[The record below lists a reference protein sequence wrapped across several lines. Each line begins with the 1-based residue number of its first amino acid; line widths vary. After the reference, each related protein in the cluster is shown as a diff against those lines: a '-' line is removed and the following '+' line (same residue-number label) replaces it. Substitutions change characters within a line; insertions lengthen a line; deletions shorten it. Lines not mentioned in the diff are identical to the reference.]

1 MTEWK
6 SESSGGGSLPND
18 KIVFAQ
24 MSKGQPADL
33 EFPLDFVR
41 DKSFFTGMTGSGK
54 SWSAGLMMEEI
65 NRVGLQFV
73 CFDVLGAHD
82 GLATLNNVEALSPKN
97 GETVNMRGLVER
109 LGKEPTSFVIDISGL
124 PLDKQQVLLSDYCE
138 ALISAQL
145 NKGILTVFEECQDF
159 VPQQGKPISSEGI
172 IRLCKLGRQ
181 YGYGVCL
188 ISQRPASVSKDA
200 LSQCSVYM
208 IHNLVNHRDLK
219 AVEDQ
224 MGFGADRT
232 QVKKLSAGIASA
244 TQGEVVCYSPSYFR
258 DEGFFRASKIREDRK
273 VTHSGSNI
281 ELKPATFSSQNTD
294 FSKNPSMDI
303 GSMPTWASESVT
315 SVNFDTNSATQT
327 PELPALEEKEA
338 KMDSLSKLS
347 SATLKEDFPELQ
359 YVAPDET
366 LKIELDAPKL
376 ELSNETQQSNPFM
389 GIGIV
394 LGVAGF
400 SYLTLSTILK

>member
-1 MTEWK
+1 MAEWN
-6 SESSGGGSLPND
+6 SESKGGGSLPAD
-18 KIVFAQ
+18 KIVFAK

-41 DKSFFTGMTGSGK
+41 DKAFLTGMTGSGK
-54 SWSAGLMMEEI
+54 SWTAGLLMEEI

-82 GLATLNNVEALSPKN
+82 GLATLPNVEALSPKN
-97 GETVNMRGLVER
+97 GETINMRGLVER

-124 PLDKQQVLLSDYCE
+124 PLDKQQVLISDYCE

-145 NKGILTVFEECQDF
+145 NKGIMSVFEECQDF
-159 VPQQGKPISSEGI
+159 VPQTGKPISSEGI

-232 QVKKLSAGIASA
+232 QVKKLSSGIASA

-281 ELKPATFSSQNTD
+281 EIKPATFSSSNTD
-294 FSKNPSMDI
+294 FSNNPSMDL
-303 GSMPTWASESVT
+303 SPLPSWDSESQQGFG
-315 SVNFDTNSATQT
+315 SVQESTQ
-327 PELPALEEKEA
+327 EPASFTENEEKA
-338 KMDSLSKLS
+338 DSLAKLS
-347 SATLKEDFPELQ
+347 SATLEEDFPDLE
-359 YVAPDET
+359 YVSPEERIRIEVNEPVSLALEEPKKQNPVVGLAVILGIAGVSYITTRT
-366 LKIELDAPKL
+366 L
-376 ELSNETQQSNPFM
+376 
-389 GIGIV
+389 
-394 LGVAGF
+394 
-400 SYLTLSTILK
+400 LK

>member
-1 MTEWK
+1 MTDWN
-6 SESSGGGSLPND
+6 SESSGSKTLPAD

-33 EFPLDFVR
+33 TFPLDFVR
-41 DKSFFTGMTGSGK
+41 DKAFLTGMTGSGK
-54 SWSAGLMMEEI
+54 SWTAGLLMEEI

-82 GLATLNNVEALSPKN
+82 GLATLPNVEALSPKN

-124 PLDKQQVLLSDYCE
+124 PLDKQQVLISDYCE

-145 NKGILTVFEECQDF
+145 NKGIMTVFEECQDF
-159 VPQQGKPISSEGI
+159 VPQTGKPISSEGI

-232 QVKKLSAGIASA
+232 QVKKLSSGIASA

-281 ELKPATFSSQNTD
+281 EIKPATFSSSTTD
-294 FSKNPSMDI
+294 FSSNPSMDI
-303 GSMPTWASESVT
+303 SPLPSWNSESEP
-315 SVNFDTNSATQT
+315 VNFDSNLAAENPGSPNYQ
-327 PELPALEEKEA
+327 ENEE
-338 KMDSLSKLS
+338 KMDSLGKLS
-347 SATLKEDFPELQ
+347 SATLDEDFPDLE
-359 YVAPDET
+359 YVAPSERITIEVSESET
-366 LKIELDAPKL
+366 LEVKNTDTK
-376 ELSNETQQSNPFM
+376 NPVMAF
-389 GIGIV
+389 GFV
-394 LGVAGF
+394 LGLSGLSYFVAR
-400 SYLTLSTILK
+400 SLLK

>member
-1 MTEWK
+1 MAEWN
-6 SESSGGGSLPND
+6 SGSLPAD
-18 KIVFAQ
+18 KIVFAK

-41 DKSFFTGMTGSGK
+41 DKAFLTGMTGSGK
-54 SWSAGLMMEEI
+54 SWTAGLLMEEI

-82 GLATLNNVEALSPKN
+82 GLATLPNVEALSPKN
-97 GETVNMRGLVER
+97 GETINMRGLVER

-124 PLDKQQVLLSDYCE
+124 PLDKQQVLISDYCE

-145 NKGILTVFEECQDF
+145 NKGIMSVFEECQDF
-159 VPQQGKPISSEGI
+159 VPQTGKPVSSEGI

-232 QVKKLSAGIASA
+232 QVKKLSSGIASA

-281 ELKPATFSSQNTD
+281 EIKPATFSSSNTD
-294 FSKNPSMDI
+294 FSNNPSMDL
-303 GSMPTWASESVT
+303 SPLPSWDSESQQDFE
-315 SVNFDTNSATQT
+315 SMQYGRQ
-327 PELPALEEKEA
+327 EPASFTENEEKA
-338 KMDSLSKLS
+338 DSLAKLS
-347 SATLKEDFPELQ
+347 SATLEEDFPDLE
-359 YVAPDET
+359 YVSPEERIRIEVNEPVSLALEEPKKQNPVVGLAVILGIAGVSYITTRT
-366 LKIELDAPKL
+366 L
-376 ELSNETQQSNPFM
+376 
-389 GIGIV
+389 
-394 LGVAGF
+394 
-400 SYLTLSTILK
+400 LK

>member
-1 MTEWK
+1 MAEWN
-6 SESSGGGSLPND
+6 SESKGGGSLPAD
-18 KIVFAQ
+18 KIVFAK

-41 DKSFFTGMTGSGK
+41 DKAFLTGMTGSGK
-54 SWSAGLMMEEI
+54 SWTAGLLMEEI
-65 NRVGLQFV
+65 NRVGLQFI

-82 GLATLNNVEALSPKN
+82 GLATLPNVEALSPKN
-97 GETVNMRGLVER
+97 GETINMRGLVER

-124 PLDKQQVLLSDYCE
+124 PLDKQQVLISDYCE

-145 NKGILTVFEECQDF
+145 NKGIMSVFEECQDF
-159 VPQQGKPISSEGI
+159 VPQTGKPISSEGI

-232 QVKKLSAGIASA
+232 QVKKLSSGIASA

-281 ELKPATFSSQNTD
+281 EIKPATFSSSNTD
-294 FSKNPSMDI
+294 FSNNPSMDL
-303 GSMPTWASESVT
+303 SPLPSWDSESQQDFESMQYGRQEPT
-315 SVNFDTNSATQT
+315 SFTEN
-327 PELPALEEKEA
+327 EEKG
-338 KMDSLSKLS
+338 DSLAKLS
-347 SATLKEDFPELQ
+347 SATLEEDFPDLE
-359 YVAPDET
+359 YVSPEERIRIEVNEPVSLALEEPKKQNPVVGLAVILGIAGVSYITTRT
-366 LKIELDAPKL
+366 L
-376 ELSNETQQSNPFM
+376 
-389 GIGIV
+389 
-394 LGVAGF
+394 
-400 SYLTLSTILK
+400 LK

>member
-1 MTEWK
+1 MTDWN
-6 SESSGGGSLPND
+6 SESSGSKTLPAD

-33 EFPLDFVR
+33 TFPLDFVR
-41 DKSFFTGMTGSGK
+41 DKAFLTGMTGSGK
-54 SWSAGLMMEEI
+54 SWTAGLLMEEI

-82 GLATLNNVEALSPKN
+82 GLATLPNVEALSPKN

-124 PLDKQQVLLSDYCE
+124 PLDKQQVLISDYCE

-145 NKGILTVFEECQDF
+145 NKGIMTVFEECQDF
-159 VPQQGKPISSEGI
+159 VPQTGKPISSEGI

-232 QVKKLSAGIASA
+232 QVKKLSSGIASA

-281 ELKPATFSSQNTD
+281 EIKPATFSSGTTD
-294 FSKNPSMDI
+294 FSSNPSMDI
-303 GSMPTWASESVT
+303 SPLPSWNSESEPVKFDG
-315 SVNFDTNSATQT
+315 NFAAET
-327 PELPALEEKEA
+327 PGSHNYQENEE
-338 KMDSLSKLS
+338 KMDSLGKLS
-347 SATLKEDFPELQ
+347 SATLEEDFPDLE
-359 YVAPDET
+359 YVAPSERITIEVSESET
-366 LKIELDAPKL
+366 LEVKNTDTK
-376 ELSNETQQSNPFM
+376 NPVMAF
-389 GIGIV
+389 GFV
-394 LGVAGF
+394 LGLSGLSYFVAR
-400 SYLTLSTILK
+400 SLLK

>member
-1 MTEWK
+1 MAEWNSDSK
-6 SESSGGGSLPND
+6 GGGSLPTD
-18 KIVFAQ
+18 KIVFAK

-41 DKSFFTGMTGSGK
+41 DKAFLTGMTGSGK
-54 SWSAGLMMEEI
+54 SWTAGLLMEEI

-82 GLATLNNVEALSPKN
+82 GLATLPNVEALSPKN
-97 GETVNMRGLVER
+97 GETINMKGLVER
-109 LGKEPTSFVIDISGL
+109 LSKEPTSFVIDISGL
-124 PLDKQQVLLSDYCE
+124 PLDKQQVLISDYCE

-145 NKGILTVFEECQDF
+145 NKGIMSVFEECQDF
-159 VPQQGKPISSEGI
+159 VPQTGKPISSDGI

-181 YGYGVCL
+181 FGYGVCL

-219 AVEDQ
+219 AIEDQ

-232 QVKKLSAGIASA
+232 QVKKLSSGIASA

-258 DEGFFRASKIREDRK
+258 DEGFFRASKIRQDRK

-281 ELKPATFSSQNTD
+281 EIKPATFSSSNTD
-294 FSKNPSMDI
+294 FSNNPSMDL
-303 GSMPTWASESVT
+303 SPLPSWNSESQQGFE
-315 SVNFDTNSATQT
+315 SSGYGRQ
-327 PELPALEEKEA
+327 EPASFTENEEKA
-338 KMDSLSKLS
+338 DSLAKLS
-347 SATLKEDFPELQ
+347 SANLEKDFPDLE
-359 YVAPDET
+359 YVSPEERIRIEVNEPTMKALEQHKKQSPVVGLAVILGIAGVSYITTKT
-366 LKIELDAPKL
+366 L
-376 ELSNETQQSNPFM
+376 
-389 GIGIV
+389 
-394 LGVAGF
+394 
-400 SYLTLSTILK
+400 LK

>member
-1 MTEWK
+1 MAEWN
-6 SESSGGGSLPND
+6 SESKGSGSLPAD

-33 EFPLDFVR
+33 TFPLDFVR
-41 DKSFFTGMTGSGK
+41 DKAFLTGMTGSGK
-54 SWSAGLMMEEI
+54 SWTAGLLMEEI

-82 GLATLNNVEALSPKN
+82 GLATLPNVEALSPKN
-97 GETVNMRGLVER
+97 GETINMRGLVER

-124 PLDKQQVLLSDYCE
+124 PLDKQQVLISDYCE

-145 NKGILTVFEECQDF
+145 NKGIMTVFEECQDF
-159 VPQQGKPISSEGI
+159 VPQTGKPISSEGI

-232 QVKKLSAGIASA
+232 QVKKLSSGIASA

-281 ELKPATFSSQNTD
+281 EIKPATFSSPTD
-294 FSKNPSMDI
+294 FSNNPSMDL
-303 GSMPTWASESVT
+303 SPLPSWDSESQQGFGSVQESRQEPT
-315 SVNFDTNSATQT
+315 SFTEN
-327 PELPALEEKEA
+327 EEKA
-338 KMDSLSKLS
+338 DSLAKLS
-347 SATLKEDFPELQ
+347 SATLEEDFPDLE
-359 YVAPDET
+359 YVSPEERIRIEVNEPVSMAFEEPKKQNPVVGLAVILGIAGVSYITTRT
-366 LKIELDAPKL
+366 L
-376 ELSNETQQSNPFM
+376 
-389 GIGIV
+389 
-394 LGVAGF
+394 
-400 SYLTLSTILK
+400 LK

>member
-1 MTEWK
+1 MTDWN
-6 SESSGGGSLPND
+6 SESSGSKTLPAD

-33 EFPLDFVR
+33 TFPLDFVR
-41 DKSFFTGMTGSGK
+41 DKAFLTGMTGSGK
-54 SWSAGLMMEEI
+54 SWTAGLLMEEI

-82 GLATLNNVEALSPKN
+82 GLATLPNVEALSPKN

-124 PLDKQQVLLSDYCE
+124 PLDKQQVLISDYCE

-145 NKGILTVFEECQDF
+145 NKGIMTVFEECQDF
-159 VPQQGKPISSEGI
+159 VPQTGKPISSEGI

-232 QVKKLSAGIASA
+232 QVKKLSSGIASA

-281 ELKPATFSSQNTD
+281 EIKPATFSSSTTD
-294 FSKNPSMDI
+294 FSSNPSMDI
-303 GSMPTWASESVT
+303 SPLPSWNSESEP
-315 SVNFDTNSATQT
+315 VNFDSNLAAENLGFPNYQ
-327 PELPALEEKEA
+327 ENEEKV
-338 KMDSLSKLS
+338 DSLGKLS
-347 SATLKEDFPELQ
+347 SATLDEDFPDLE
-359 YVAPDET
+359 YVAPSERITIEVSESET
-366 LKIELDAPKL
+366 LEVKNTDTK
-376 ELSNETQQSNPFM
+376 NPVMAF
-389 GIGIV
+389 GFV
-394 LGVAGF
+394 LGLSGLSYFVAR
-400 SYLTLSTILK
+400 SLLK

>member
-1 MTEWK
+1 MAEWNSDSK
-6 SESSGGGSLPND
+6 GSGSLPAD
-18 KIVFAQ
+18 KIVFAD
-24 MSKGQPADL
+24 MSRGQPADL
-33 EFPLDFVR
+33 KFPLDFVR
-41 DKSFFTGMTGSGK
+41 DKTFLTGMTGSGK
-54 SWSAGLMMEEI
+54 SWTAGLLMEEI

-82 GLATLNNVEALSPKN
+82 GLATLPNVESLSPKN

-109 LGKEPTSFVIDISGL
+109 LSKEPTSFIIDISGL
-124 PLDKQQVLLSDYCE
+124 PLDKQQVLISDYCE

-145 NKGILTVFEECQDF
+145 NKGIMTVFEECQDF
-159 VPQQGKPISSEGI
+159 VPQTGKPISSEGI

-232 QVKKLSAGIASA
+232 QVKKLTSGIASA

-258 DEGFFRASKIREDRK
+258 DEGFFRASKIREDRS

-281 ELKPATFSSQNTD
+281 EIKPATFSSSNTD
-294 FSKNPSMDI
+294 FSNNPSMDLSPLPSWDSDSQQDF
-303 GSMPTWASESVT
+303 GGMDFGQYST
-315 SVNFDTNSATQT
+315 SYQEN
-327 PELPALEEKEA
+327 EA
-338 KMDSLSKLS
+338 KADSLAKLS
-347 SATLKEDFPELQ
+347 SAALEEDFPDLE
-359 YVAPDET
+359 YVSPEERIRIEVEEPVMMALKEPKKQNPVVGLAVILGIAGVSYITTKT
-366 LKIELDAPKL
+366 LLR
-376 ELSNETQQSNPFM
+376 
-389 GIGIV
+389 
-394 LGVAGF
+394 
-400 SYLTLSTILK
+400 

>member
-1 MTEWK
+1 MTDWN
-6 SESSGGGSLPND
+6 SESSGSKTLPAD

-33 EFPLDFVR
+33 TFPLDFVR
-41 DKSFFTGMTGSGK
+41 DKAFLTGMTGSGK
-54 SWSAGLMMEEI
+54 SWTAGLLMEEI

-82 GLATLNNVEALSPKN
+82 GLATLPNVEALSPKN

-124 PLDKQQVLLSDYCE
+124 PLDKQQVLISDYCE

-145 NKGILTVFEECQDF
+145 NKGIMTVFEECQDF
-159 VPQQGKPISSEGI
+159 VPQTGKPISSEGI

-232 QVKKLSAGIASA
+232 QVKKLSSGIASA

-281 ELKPATFSSQNTD
+281 EIKPATFSSSTTD
-294 FSKNPSMDI
+294 FSSNPSMDI
-303 GSMPTWASESVT
+303 SPLPSWNSESEP
-315 SVNFDTNSATQT
+315 VNFDSNFAAET
-327 PELPALEEKEA
+327 PGSPNYQENEE
-338 KMDSLSKLS
+338 KMDSLGKLS
-347 SATLKEDFPELQ
+347 SATLDEDFPDLE
-359 YVAPDET
+359 YVAPSERITIEVSESET
-366 LKIELDAPKL
+366 LEVKNTDTK
-376 ELSNETQQSNPFM
+376 NPVMAF
-389 GIGIV
+389 GFV
-394 LGVAGF
+394 LGLSGLSYFVAR
-400 SYLTLSTILK
+400 SLLK

>member
-1 MTEWK
+1 MAEWNSDSK
-6 SESSGGGSLPND
+6 GSGSLPAD
-18 KIVFAQ
+18 KIVFAD
-24 MSKGQPADL
+24 MSRGQPADL
-33 EFPLDFVR
+33 KFPLDFVR
-41 DKSFFTGMTGSGK
+41 DKTFLTGMTGSGK
-54 SWSAGLMMEEI
+54 SWTAGLLMEEI

-82 GLATLNNVEALSPKN
+82 GLATLPNVESLSPKN

-109 LGKEPTSFVIDISGL
+109 LSKEPTSFIIDISGL
-124 PLDKQQVLLSDYCE
+124 PLDKQQVLISDYCE

-145 NKGILTVFEECQDF
+145 NKGIMTVFEECQDF
-159 VPQQGKPISSEGI
+159 VPQTGKPISSEGI

-232 QVKKLSAGIASA
+232 QVKKLTSGIASA

-258 DEGFFRASKIREDRK
+258 DEGFFRASKIREDRS

-281 ELKPATFSSQNTD
+281 EIKPATFSSSNTD
-294 FSKNPSMDI
+294 FSNNPSMDLSPLPSWDSDSQQDF
-303 GSMPTWASESVT
+303 GGMDFRQEPTSFKE
-315 SVNFDTNSATQT
+315 N
-327 PELPALEEKEA
+327 EEKA
-338 KMDSLSKLS
+338 DSLAKLS
-347 SATLKEDFPELQ
+347 SATLEEDFPDLE
-359 YVAPDET
+359 YVSPEERIRIEVEEPVTMAFEEPKKQNPVVGLAVILGIAGVSYITTKT
-366 LKIELDAPKL
+366 LLR
-376 ELSNETQQSNPFM
+376 
-389 GIGIV
+389 
-394 LGVAGF
+394 
-400 SYLTLSTILK
+400 

>member
-1 MTEWK
+1 MAEWN
-6 SESSGGGSLPND
+6 SESKGGGSLPAD
-18 KIVFAQ
+18 KIVFAK

-41 DKSFFTGMTGSGK
+41 DKAFLTGMTGSGK
-54 SWSAGLMMEEI
+54 SWTAGLLMEEI

-82 GLATLNNVEALSPKN
+82 GLATLPNVEALSPKN
-97 GETVNMRGLVER
+97 GETINMRGLVER

-124 PLDKQQVLLSDYCE
+124 PLDKQQVLISDYCE

-145 NKGILTVFEECQDF
+145 NKGIMSVFEECQDF
-159 VPQQGKPISSEGI
+159 VPQTGKPVSSEGI

-232 QVKKLSAGIASA
+232 QVKKLSSGIASA

-281 ELKPATFSSQNTD
+281 EIKPATFSSSNTD
-294 FSKNPSMDI
+294 FSNNPSMDL
-303 GSMPTWASESVT
+303 SPLPSWDSESQQDFE
-315 SVNFDTNSATQT
+315 SMQYGRQ
-327 PELPALEEKEA
+327 EPASFTENEEKA
-338 KMDSLSKLS
+338 DSLAKLS
-347 SATLKEDFPELQ
+347 SATLEEDFPDLE
-359 YVAPDET
+359 YVSPEERIRIEVNEPVSLALEEPKKQNPVVGLAVILGIAGVSYITTRT
-366 LKIELDAPKL
+366 L
-376 ELSNETQQSNPFM
+376 
-389 GIGIV
+389 
-394 LGVAGF
+394 
-400 SYLTLSTILK
+400 LK

>member
-1 MTEWK
+1 MAEWN
-6 SESSGGGSLPND
+6 SESKGGGSLPAD
-18 KIVFAQ
+18 KIVFAK

-41 DKSFFTGMTGSGK
+41 DKAFLTGMTGSGK
-54 SWSAGLMMEEI
+54 SWTAGLLMEEI
-65 NRVGLQFV
+65 NRVGLQCV

-82 GLATLNNVEALSPKN
+82 GLATLPNVEALSPKN
-97 GETVNMRGLVER
+97 GETINMRGLVER

-124 PLDKQQVLLSDYCE
+124 PLDKQQVLISDYCE

-145 NKGILTVFEECQDF
+145 NKGIMSVFEECQDF
-159 VPQQGKPISSEGI
+159 VPQTGKPVSSEGI

-232 QVKKLSAGIASA
+232 QVKKLTSGIASA

-281 ELKPATFSSQNTD
+281 EIKPATFSSSNTD
-294 FSKNPSMDI
+294 FSNNPSMDL
-303 GSMPTWASESVT
+303 SPLPSWDSESQQDFE
-315 SVNFDTNSATQT
+315 SMQYGRQ
-327 PELPALEEKEA
+327 EPASFTENKEKA
-338 KMDSLSKLS
+338 DSLAKLS
-347 SATLKEDFPELQ
+347 SATLEEDFPDLE
-359 YVAPDET
+359 YVSPEERIRIEVNEPVSLALEEPKKQNPVVGLAVILGIAGVSYITTRT
-366 LKIELDAPKL
+366 L
-376 ELSNETQQSNPFM
+376 
-389 GIGIV
+389 
-394 LGVAGF
+394 
-400 SYLTLSTILK
+400 LK

>member
-1 MTEWK
+1 MTDWN
-6 SESSGGGSLPND
+6 SESSGSKTLPAD

-33 EFPLDFVR
+33 TFPLDFVR
-41 DKSFFTGMTGSGK
+41 DKAFLTGMTGSGK
-54 SWSAGLMMEEI
+54 SWTAGLLMEEI

-82 GLATLNNVEALSPKN
+82 GLATLPNVEALSPKN

-124 PLDKQQVLLSDYCE
+124 PLDKQQVLISDYCE

-145 NKGILTVFEECQDF
+145 NKGIMTVFEECQDF
-159 VPQQGKPISSEGI
+159 VPQTGKPISSEGI

-232 QVKKLSAGIASA
+232 QVKKLSSGIASA

-281 ELKPATFSSQNTD
+281 EIKPATFSSGTTD
-294 FSKNPSMDI
+294 FSSNPSMDI
-303 GSMPTWASESVT
+303 SPLPSWNSESEPVKFD
-315 SVNFDTNSATQT
+315 SNFAAET
-327 PELPALEEKEA
+327 PGLPNYQENEE
-338 KMDSLSKLS
+338 KMDSLGKLS
-347 SATLKEDFPELQ
+347 SATLEEDFPDLE
-359 YVAPDET
+359 YVAPSERITIEVSESET
-366 LKIELDAPKL
+366 LEVKNTDTK
-376 ELSNETQQSNPFM
+376 NPVMAF
-389 GIGIV
+389 GFV
-394 LGVAGF
+394 LGLSGLSYFVAR
-400 SYLTLSTILK
+400 SLLK

>member
-1 MTEWK
+1 MAEWNSDSK
-6 SESSGGGSLPND
+6 GSGSLPAD
-18 KIVFAQ
+18 KIVFAD
-24 MSKGQPADL
+24 MSRGQPADL
-33 EFPLDFVR
+33 KFPLDFVR
-41 DKSFFTGMTGSGK
+41 DKTFLTGMTGSGK
-54 SWSAGLMMEEI
+54 SWTAGLLMEEI

-82 GLATLNNVEALSPKN
+82 GLATLPNVESLSPKN

-109 LGKEPTSFVIDISGL
+109 LSKEPTSFIIDISGL
-124 PLDKQQVLLSDYCE
+124 PLDKQQVLISDYCE

-145 NKGILTVFEECQDF
+145 NKGIMTVFEECQDF
-159 VPQQGKPISSEGI
+159 VPQTGKPISSEGI

-232 QVKKLSAGIASA
+232 QVKKLTSGIASA

-258 DEGFFRASKIREDRK
+258 DEGFFRASKIREDRS

-281 ELKPATFSSQNTD
+281 EIKPATFSSSNTD
-294 FSKNPSMDI
+294 FSNNPSMDLSPLPSWDSDSQQDF
-303 GSMPTWASESVT
+303 GGMDFGQEPTSYQE
-315 SVNFDTNSATQT
+315 N
-327 PELPALEEKEA
+327 EA
-338 KMDSLSKLS
+338 KADSLAKLS
-347 SATLKEDFPELQ
+347 SAALEEDFPDLE
-359 YVAPDET
+359 YVSPEERIRIEVEEPVMMALKEPKKQNPVVGLAVILGIAGVSYITTKT
-366 LKIELDAPKL
+366 LLR
-376 ELSNETQQSNPFM
+376 
-389 GIGIV
+389 
-394 LGVAGF
+394 
-400 SYLTLSTILK
+400 

>member
-1 MTEWK
+1 MAEWNSDSK
-6 SESSGGGSLPND
+6 GSGSLPAD
-18 KIVFAQ
+18 KIVFAD
-24 MSKGQPADL
+24 MSRGQPADL
-33 EFPLDFVR
+33 KFPLDFVR
-41 DKSFFTGMTGSGK
+41 DKTFLTGMTGSGK
-54 SWSAGLMMEEI
+54 SWTAGLLMEEI

-82 GLATLNNVEALSPKN
+82 GLATLPNVEALSPKN
-97 GETVNMRGLVER
+97 GETINMRGLVER

-124 PLDKQQVLLSDYCE
+124 PLDKQQVLISDYCE

-145 NKGILTVFEECQDF
+145 NKGIMTVFEECQDF
-159 VPQQGKPISSEGI
+159 VPQTGKPVSSEGI

-232 QVKKLSAGIASA
+232 QVKKLTSGIASA

-258 DEGFFRASKIREDRK
+258 DEGFFRASKIREDRS

-281 ELKPATFSSQNTD
+281 EIKPATFSSSNTD
-294 FSKNPSMDI
+294 FSNNPSMDLSPLPSWDSDSQQDF
-303 GSMPTWASESVT
+303 GGMDFGQEPTSFKE
-315 SVNFDTNSATQT
+315 N
-327 PELPALEEKEA
+327 EEKA
-338 KMDSLSKLS
+338 DSLAKLS
-347 SATLKEDFPELQ
+347 SAALEEDFPDLE
-359 YVAPDET
+359 YVSPEERIRIEVEEPVTMAFEEPKKQNPVVGLAVILGIAGVSYITTKT
-366 LKIELDAPKL
+366 LLR
-376 ELSNETQQSNPFM
+376 
-389 GIGIV
+389 
-394 LGVAGF
+394 
-400 SYLTLSTILK
+400 

>member
-1 MTEWK
+1 MAEWNSDSK
-6 SESSGGGSLPND
+6 GSGSLPAD
-18 KIVFAQ
+18 KIVFAD
-24 MSKGQPADL
+24 MSRGQPADL
-33 EFPLDFVR
+33 KFPLDFVR
-41 DKSFFTGMTGSGK
+41 DKTFLTGMTGSGK
-54 SWSAGLMMEEI
+54 SWTAGLLMEEI

-82 GLATLNNVEALSPKN
+82 GLATLPNVEALSPKN

-109 LGKEPTSFVIDISGL
+109 LSKEPTSFIIDISGL
-124 PLDKQQVLLSDYCE
+124 PLDKQQVLISDYCE

-145 NKGILTVFEECQDF
+145 NKGIMTVFEECQDF
-159 VPQQGKPISSEGI
+159 VPQTGKPVSSEGI

-232 QVKKLSAGIASA
+232 QVKKLTSGIASA

-258 DEGFFRASKIREDRK
+258 DEGFFRASKIREDRS

-281 ELKPATFSSQNTD
+281 EIKPATFSSSNTD
-294 FSKNPSMDI
+294 FSNNPSMDLSPLPSWDSDSQQDF
-303 GSMPTWASESVT
+303 GSIANEQGES
-315 SVNFDTNSATQT
+315 SYQEN
-327 PELPALEEKEA
+327 EA
-338 KMDSLSKLS
+338 KSDSLAKLS
-347 SATLKEDFPELQ
+347 SAALEEDFPDLE
-359 YVAPDET
+359 YVSPEERIRIEVEEPVMMALEEPKKQNPVVGLAVILGIAGVSYITTKT
-366 LKIELDAPKL
+366 LLR
-376 ELSNETQQSNPFM
+376 
-389 GIGIV
+389 
-394 LGVAGF
+394 
-400 SYLTLSTILK
+400 

>member
-1 MTEWK
+1 MAEWN
-6 SESSGGGSLPND
+6 SESKGGGSLPAD
-18 KIVFAQ
+18 KIIFAK

-41 DKSFFTGMTGSGK
+41 DKAFLTGMTGSGK
-54 SWSAGLMMEEI
+54 SWTAGLLMEEI

-82 GLATLNNVEALSPKN
+82 GLATLPNVEALSPKN
-97 GETVNMRGLVER
+97 GETINMRGLVER

-124 PLDKQQVLLSDYCE
+124 PLDKQQVLISDYCE

-145 NKGILTVFEECQDF
+145 NKGIMSVFEECQDF
-159 VPQQGKPISSEGI
+159 VPQTGKPISSEGI

-232 QVKKLSAGIASA
+232 QVKKLSSGIASA

-281 ELKPATFSSQNTD
+281 EIKPATFSSSNTD
-294 FSKNPSMDI
+294 FSNNPSMDL
-303 GSMPTWASESVT
+303 SPLPSWDSESQQGFG
-315 SVNFDTNSATQT
+315 SVQESTQ
-327 PELPALEEKEA
+327 EPASFTENEEKA
-338 KMDSLSKLS
+338 DSLAKLS
-347 SATLKEDFPELQ
+347 SATLEEDFPDLE
-359 YVAPDET
+359 YVSPEERIRIEVNEPVSLALEEPKKQNPVVGLAVILGIAGVSYITTRT
-366 LKIELDAPKL
+366 L
-376 ELSNETQQSNPFM
+376 
-389 GIGIV
+389 
-394 LGVAGF
+394 
-400 SYLTLSTILK
+400 LK

>member
-1 MTEWK
+1 MTDWN
-6 SESSGGGSLPND
+6 SESSGSKTLPAD

-33 EFPLDFVR
+33 TFPLYFVR
-41 DKSFFTGMTGSGK
+41 DKAFLTGMTGSGK
-54 SWSAGLMMEEI
+54 SWTAGLLMEEI

-82 GLATLNNVEALSPKN
+82 GLATLPNVEALSPKN

-124 PLDKQQVLLSDYCE
+124 PLDKQQVLISDYCE

-145 NKGILTVFEECQDF
+145 NKGIMTVFEECQDF
-159 VPQQGKPISSEGI
+159 VPQTGKPISSEGI

-232 QVKKLSAGIASA
+232 QVKKLSSGIASA

-281 ELKPATFSSQNTD
+281 EIKPATFSSSTTD
-294 FSKNPSMDI
+294 FSSNPSMDI
-303 GSMPTWASESVT
+303 SPLPSWNSESEP
-315 SVNFDTNSATQT
+315 VNFDSNFAAET
-327 PELPALEEKEA
+327 PGSPNYQENEE
-338 KMDSLSKLS
+338 KMDSLGKLS
-347 SATLKEDFPELQ
+347 SATLDEDFPDLE
-359 YVAPDET
+359 YVAPSERITIEVSESET
-366 LKIELDAPKL
+366 LEVKNTDTK
-376 ELSNETQQSNPFM
+376 NPVMAF
-389 GIGIV
+389 GFV
-394 LGVAGF
+394 LGLSGLSYFVAR
-400 SYLTLSTILK
+400 SLLK